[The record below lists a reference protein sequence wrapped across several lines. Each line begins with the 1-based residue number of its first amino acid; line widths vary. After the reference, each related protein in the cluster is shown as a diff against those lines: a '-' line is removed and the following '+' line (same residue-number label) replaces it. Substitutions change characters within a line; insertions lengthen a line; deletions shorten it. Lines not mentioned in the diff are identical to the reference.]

1 MPINIKTKIFN
12 LKILSNTIKKWFLKI
27 IIKEEKTSNKAT
39 QNLKSINSLKK
50 IVKTKKNINTG
61 IQKIFV
67 FLTKSKSI
75 FLQLKNWIVLIAI
88 DVGKRRESVFINSYS
103 KYKKKGVP
111 KSKSPIPKID
121 WKIDKN
127 IIDIIS
133 TVIFIKNIKYTK
145 F

>member
-1 MPINIKTKIFN
+1 M
-12 LKILSNTIKKWFLKI
+12 
-27 IIKEEKTSNKAT
+27 
-39 QNLKSINSLKK
+39 NSTNCYWCRK
-50 IVKTKKNINTG
+50 
-61 IQKIFV
+61 
-67 FLTKSKSI
+67 
-75 FLQLKNWIVLIAI
+75 
-88 DVGKRRESVFINSYS
+88 RESVFINSYS

-145 F
+145 FQNIQTYNKEKFKIFYIL